1 MKATFT
7 FFYFVHSWQ
16 KNASLKNPR
25 PGASRSIPIP
35 SPVLNR
41 GLSRQVNHWHPCS
54 PNLPDIFLWWK
65 YETKVLTFSNKNS
78 TMWVWFFPAA
88 RWSGV
93 LPLKST
99 SVILQIAGS
108 LLTKYWTMGI
118 DPCSQAMWKAVV
130 LSDLC
135 SLYRINSYLI
145 HARKSLLT
153 DEEAQ
158 ESYKA
163 FDKKKVTRV
172 VNQLERVFSF
182 VVL

>member
-1 MKATFT
+1 MFILFLADRKG
-7 FFYFVHSWQ
+7 
-16 KNASLKNPR
+16 K
-25 PGASRSIPIP
+25 PGLQPGEVFPYIHHI
-35 SPVLNR
+35 LNR
-41 GLSRQVNHWHPCS
+41 GLSRHWVNHWHPCS

-65 YETKVLTFSNKNS
+65 YETKALTFSNKNS
-78 TMWVWFFPAA
+78 TMWTWFFPAA

-135 SLYRINSYLI
+135 PLYRINSYLM
-145 HARKSLLT
+145 HARKRLLST
-153 DEEAQ
+153 KKF
-158 ESYKA
+158 ESHTRHSIRKI
-163 FDKKKVTRV
+163 VTRV
-172 VNQLERVFSF
+172 VNQLEWLFSF
-182 VVL
+182 VML

>member
-1 MKATFT
+1 MC
-7 FFYFVHSWQ
+7 VL
-16 KNASLKNPR
+16 SLADRKMHLLRKPR
-25 PGASRSIPIP
+25 PPASRSIPIH
-35 SPVLNR
+35 SPYSQLR
-41 GLSRQVNHWHPCS
+41 PLTTFSESLTSCS

-65 YETKVLTFSNKNS
+65 YETKTLTFSNKNS
-78 TMWVWFFPAA
+78 TMWIWFFPAA

-135 SLYRINSYLI
+135 PLYRINSYLM
-145 HARKSLLT
+145 HTRKRLLST
-153 DEEAQ
+153 KKL
-158 ESYKA
+158 ESHTGHSIRKIL
-163 FDKKKVTRV
+163 TRV
-172 VNQLERVFSF
+172 VNQLEWLFSF
-182 VVL
+182 VML